1 MPLLWLGLSFVSGI
15 YLASLLPQQSN
26 NWGYALLSS
35 LVFVFLEYKLIP
47 LEKHVLRSSRI
58 FKVPIGLL
66 LIALYLGAW
75 RFQRTLP
82 DFTSED
88 LAYYHPMED
97 ARIQGVIISYPQIS
111 QTSSTAIVRA
121 EEITING
128 LRMKIIGKL
137 ELRLP
142 PGFHLSFGD
151 RLLLE
156 GRLGSTVPKGSPVY
170 TSYLARRTITT
181 RMAYPQVKLLETG
194 KGNPLTNSIYQI
206 RSRARELLNT
216 YLPARESSLLS
227 GILLGIDWLIP
238 RYLEDAYRATGT
250 VHIIAISGFNITLI
264 AWQIIH
270 LFRRFFRPLAA
281 SVLAILAIIFY
292 TFLVGADPAVVR
304 AAVMGSLAIPA
315 FFLSRR
321 LIGIHSLTI
330 AAAVMLAFNPF
341 LLWDVGF
348 QLSFLATL
356 GLMVLADPLIGFIT
370 QRILSRWGE
379 IKARNL
385 QPLLILVIP
394 TLAAQFAVSP
404 VLFNL
409 DRSILLYSLPANLL
423 ILPLQPLLMTISGLG
438 VLIGLLVP
446 PIGGVLL
453 MLARPIAAFCN
464 QAAIRFGLLP
474 GAVLPAPALSQ
485 WISLIIVA
493 TLLVFASIM
502 QIKGIGKPEP
512 EHELCL
518 N

>member
-15 YLASLLPQQSN
+15 FLASLLPQLSSY
-26 NWGYALLSS
+26 WGYVLLSS
-35 LVFVFLEYKLIP
+35 LVFVFLEIKFILA
-47 LEKHVLRSSRI
+47 EKHGLRSSRV
-58 FKVPIGLL
+58 FKLPIGLL
-66 LIALYLGAW
+66 LIALSLGAW
-75 RFQRTLP
+75 RFHTAQP
-82 DFTSED
+82 EFSIED
-88 LAYYHPMED
+88 LAFYQPVED
-97 ARIQGVIISYPQIS
+97 AQIQGVIVSYPQIS

-128 LRMKIIGKL
+128 LRRKIQGKL

-142 PGFHLSFGD
+142 PGFNLAYGD

-156 GRLGSTVPKGSPVY
+156 GSLGSTVSKGSPVY
-170 TSYLARRTITT
+170 SSYLARRTITT
-181 RMAYPQVKLLETG
+181 RMAYPQIKLLETG
-194 KGNPLTNSIYQI
+194 KGNPLTASIYQI
-206 RSRARELLNT
+206 RSRAWELLNT
-216 YLPARESSLLS
+216 YLPAREASLLS

-270 LFRRFFRPLAA
+270 MFRRFFRPGAA
-281 SVLAILAIIFY
+281 SVLAILAILFY
-292 TFLVGADPAVVR
+292 TALVGADPAVVR

-315 FFLSRR
+315 YFLGRR

-330 AAAVMLAFNPF
+330 AAAIMLAFNPF

-356 GLMVLADPLIGFIT
+356 GLMVLADPLIRFLT
-370 QRILSRWGE
+370 QRISFKWGE
-379 IKARNL
+379 AKARNM

-394 TLAAQFAVSP
+394 TLTAQFAVSP

-438 VLIGLLVP
+438 VLIGLLIP
-446 PIGGVLL
+446 PIGGEVI

-464 QAAIRFGLLP
+464 QAAIRIGLLP
-474 GAVLPAPALSQ
+474 GAVIPAPASSQ
-485 WISLIIVA
+485 WISLVIAAVVLA
-493 TLLVFASIM
+493 LASIL
-502 QIKGIGKPEP
+502 QIRGIGKPEP
-512 EHELCL
+512 EHE
-518 N
+518 

>member
-1 MPLLWLGLSFVSGI
+1 MPLLWLGLSFVTGI
-15 YLASLLPQQSN
+15 SLSS
-26 NWGYALLSS
+26 ALLQLSNIWRYS
-35 LVFVFLEYKLIP
+35 FLVALLVLFLEYQLIP
-47 LEKHVLRSSRI
+47 KEKHSLKTNRI
-58 FKVPIGLL
+58 FKLPVGLL
-66 LIALYLGAW
+66 LIAFSLGAW
-75 RFQRTLP
+75 RFQASQP
-82 DFTSED
+82 NFTSED
-88 LAYYHPMED
+88 LAYYQPVDD
-97 ARIQGVIISYPQIS
+97 ARIRGVIISYPQIS
-111 QTSSTAIVRA
+111 QTSSTAIIRA
-121 EEITING
+121 NEITING
-128 LRMKIIGKL
+128 QWRKIEGKL

-142 PGFHLSFGD
+142 PGFHLAYGD

-156 GRLGSTVPKGSPVY
+156 GGLDSTVSKNSAVY
-170 TSYLARRTITT
+170 SSYLARRYIYT
-181 RMAYPQVKLLETG
+181 RMAYPQVKLLETDN
-194 KGNPLTNSIYQI
+194 GNPLTESIYQI
-206 RSRARELLNT
+206 RTRARELLNT

-270 LFRRFFRPLAA
+270 LFRRFFRPVSAA
-281 SVLAILAIIFY
+281 VLAILAISFY

-315 FFLSRR
+315 YFLGRR
-321 LIGIHSLTI
+321 LIGIHSLTF

-356 GLMVLADPLIGFIT
+356 GLMVLADPLIGFLT
-370 QRILSRWGE
+370 VRILKRWGE
-379 IKARNL
+379 IKARNF

-404 VLFNL
+404 VLFHL
-409 DRSILLYSLPANLL
+409 DRSILPYSLPANLM

-438 VLIGLLVP
+438 VLIGLLSP
-446 PIGGVLL
+446 PLGGLVL

-464 QAAIRFGLLP
+464 QAAMRIGMLP
-474 GAVLPAPALSQ
+474 SAVLPAPASSQ

-493 TLLVFASIM
+493 IVLVFASIL
-502 QIKGIGKPEP
+502 QIRGIGKPEP
-512 EHELCL
+512 EHE
-518 N
+518 

>member
-1 MPLLWLGLSFVSGI
+1 VE
-15 YLASLLPQQSN
+15 N
-26 NWGYALLSS
+26 
-35 LVFVFLEYKLIP
+35 
-47 LEKHVLRSSRI
+47 
-58 FKVPIGLL
+58 
-66 LIALYLGAW
+66 
-75 RFQRTLP
+75 
-82 DFTSED
+82 
-88 LAYYHPMED
+88 
-97 ARIQGVIISYPQIS
+97 ARIQGVIVSYPQIS

-128 LRMKIIGKL
+128 LRRNIQGKL

-142 PGFHLSFGD
+142 PGFHLAYGD

-156 GRLGSTVPKGSPVY
+156 GSLGSTVSKGSLVY
-170 TSYLARRTITT
+170 SSYLARRSITT
-181 RMAYPQVKLLETG
+181 RMAYPQIKLLETG
-194 KGNPLTNSIYQI
+194 KGNPLTASIYQI
-206 RSRARELLNT
+206 RSRASELLNT
-216 YLPARESSLLS
+216 YLPTREASLLS

-270 LFRRFFRPLAA
+270 MFRRFFRPVAA

-315 FFLSRR
+315 YFLGRR

-330 AAAVMLAFNPF
+330 AAAIMLAFNPF

-356 GLMVLADPLIGFIT
+356 GLMVLADPLIRFLT
-370 QRILSRWGE
+370 QRISSKWGE
-379 IKARNL
+379 VKARNM

-423 ILPLQPLLMTISGLG
+423 ILPLQPLLMTLSGLG
-438 VLIGLLVP
+438 VLIGLLIP
-446 PIGGVLL
+446 PIGGVVI

-464 QAAIRFGLLP
+464 QAAIRIGLLP
-474 GAVLPAPALSQ
+474 GAVIPAPVSSQ
-485 WISLIIVA
+485 WISLIIAAVVLA
-493 TLLVFASIM
+493 LASIL
-502 QIKGIGKPEP
+502 QIRGIGKPEP
-512 EHELCL
+512 ERE
-518 N
+518 